1 MFCFKR
7 TSDQI
12 KQAYT
17 SKQNSELENKVIL
30 LKVGDAKKMAL
41 YCCEKLTRIAARNKI
56 KKERELFLH

>member
-41 YCCEKLTRIAARNKI
+41 HCCEKLTLIAARNKI